1 MADWEAFATSFL
13 KDTAAYI
20 NDRKDKA
27 EDYKDRLLEDA
38 ERNKGKLKKLRAA
51 ANAQQGFIS
60 QARGLYAT
68 DAQIEAALDSG
79 PTGLQSLVSDLN
91 AQKTK
96 YGNDYTESFVQD
108 YAKLPET
115 FKATGNVDP
124 MARYG
129 LTGAVVGDVDAPRG
143 GFLSRAF
150 GMDAK
155 ARARAE
161 MDAQE
166 FGGTGLSVY
175 DLSTISDVAGYESLN
190 PTSFLAY
197 TAPKLLAE
205 SEVPKEIDDL
215 NVAKRTIEGNA
226 DRQYDMTI
234 QKIDATEYQTTDEKK
249 EAKQLALQQRDAAIN
264 RGMQNFVSARRAL
277 YDNYDRYMA
286 STLEGLDLT
295 SMLIGDDTSPSETM
309 PNLDDQMNFTF
320 GADPSRQ
327 NSPTMSTDSEVVTG
341 RDPSALETPEAPEFT
356 GDFNQLLREIAEKR
370 EVDMNAKGASAKA
383 AILDVYEVAYKI
395 TMANY
400 TFDEWKKM
408 SRKERIDKGLPESRT
423 KGALG
428 TGDFVFSQNFKPA
441 PPKPEEPREPSESQ
455 VRASQLLRITPEK
468 MQEVI
473 EQGFV
478 MSDGQRVDVTEM
490 DANLLANHGDDI
502 AKFIKDG
509 SYRTDTYGILEGL
522 DDWAKNNK
530 KQLPFDTNFLIR
542 SLKAALGAN

>member
-1 MADWEAFATSFL
+1 MADWEAFATAFL
-13 KDTAAYI
+13 KDTAGYI

-115 FKATGNVDP
+115 FKATGNIDP
-124 MARYG
+124 MSRYG

-205 SEVPKEIDDL
+205 SEVPNEIDDL

-286 STLEGLDLT
+286 STLEGLGLT
-295 SMLIGDDTSPSETM
+295 STLIEDDPSQNM
-309 PNLDDQMNFTF
+309 PNLDAQMNFTF
-320 GADPSRQ
+320 GADPSSQ
-327 NSPTMSTDSEVVTG
+327 DSTTISTDSEVVTG
-341 RDPSALETPEAPEFT
+341 RDPSALETPAASEFT
-356 GDFNQLLREIAEKR
+356 GDFNQLVREIAEKKG
-370 EVDMNAKGASAKA
+370 VDMNAKGAAAQA
-383 AILDVYEVAYKI
+383 AILDVYEDAYKT

-408 SRKERIDKGLPESRT
+408 SRKERKDKGLPESKV

-455 VRASQLLRITPEK
+455 VAASQRLKVSPEK

-490 DANLLANHGDDI
+490 DVNLLANHGDDI